1 MKPGEEPISPI
12 DHLETIV
19 DFWAIDETLT
29 RIRGHLNALNEM
41 LEPTEMP
48 EWGDDGTQT
57 L

>member
-1 MKPGEEPISPI
+1 MNPGEEPISPI

-48 EWGDDGTQT
+48 DWGKE
-57 L
+57 